1 MRPEHTGFSDNLI
14 MPAMPTLI
22 DIRVT
27 EGTSVRE
34 NSLVHEKNNFSQ
46 LNNSPKS
53 LRMFLER
60 KYNSFPGFVLKGI
73 IKTGD
78 Q

>member
-1 MRPEHTGFSDNLI
+1 
-14 MPAMPTLI
+14 MPVPI
-22 DIRVT
+22 GIEVT
-27 EGTSVRE
+27 KGTSRME
-34 NSLVHEKNNFSQ
+34 NSLVNKKNDFNR
-46 LNNSPKS
+46 LNNSPIS

-78 Q
+78 L